1 MANGSFKTPFP
12 KNEPVL
18 SYTPGSPEKAAVKAE
33 LALQKSEVLEIPL
46 VIDGERIFDRE
57 TDNVTIP
64 HDHSHVIG
72 KSRRVNKDDVSA
84 AIDAAL
90 SARKSWAALPWQDR
104 TAVFLKAADLLTT
117 TYRAKLNVSTML
129 GQSKTVFQAEIEAAC
144 ELADFFRFN
153 AHFAQ
158 EIYEQQPLHSPMG
171 QWNKSEAR
179 GLEGF
184 IFAVGPF
191 NFTAISMNIA
201 AAPALMGC
209 TVVWKPSP
217 QAMHA
222 SYLALEI
229 LEEAGLPKGVINLVS
244 GDPKL
249 IGDTCLAHPEL
260 SGIHF
265 TGSTATFNHLWKS
278 VASNIDNYNHYPRI
292 VGETGG
298 KDFVFAHESACET
311 TLINSLIR
319 GAFEYQGQKCSAA
332 SRAYIPKKL
341 WDKIKPS
348 LVEKTDAIKM
358 GDADDFTNFMTAVI
372 DERSFDK
379 ISSYIDHAKDAK
391 DAGIIAG
398 GEYDKSK
405 GYFVRPTIVETTNPH
420 YKSMVEEIFGPV
432 LTVYVYDENDFEK
445 TLELCD
451 SSTKYALTGAIFA
464 RDAHMIK
471 HMSDS
476 LSYTAGNFYINDKPT
491 GAVVGQQPFGGSR
504 ASGTN
509 DKAGSVYN
517 LLRWVSHRT
526 IKENFLRTEDYGY
539 PFMQEK

>member
-12 KNEPVL
+12 ENEAVL
-18 SYTPGSPEKAAVKAE
+18 GYTPGSAEKAAVKAE
-33 LALQKSEVLEIPL
+33 LKRQKSEVLEIPL
-46 VIDGERIFDRE
+46 VIGGEEIFERD

-64 HDHSHVIG
+64 HNHAHVIG
-72 KSRRVNKDDVSA
+72 KSRRATKEDVTNAINSA
-84 AIDAAL
+84 LA
-90 SARKSWAALPWQDR
+90 ARKEWAALPWEER
-104 TAVFLKAADLLTT
+104 AAVFLKAADLLTT
-117 TYRAKLNVSTML
+117 TYRARLNVSTML

-144 ELADFFRFN
+144 ELADFLRFN
-153 AHFAQ
+153 AYFAQ
-158 EIYEQQPLHSPMG
+158 KIYEEQPLYSPKG
-171 QWNKSEAR
+171 QWNRSEAR

-184 IFAVGPF
+184 VFAVGPF

-201 AAPALMGC
+201 TAPALMGC

-222 SYLALEI
+222 SYLALKI
-229 LEEAGLPKGVINLVS
+229 LEEAGLPKGVINMVS
-244 GDPKL
+244 GDPVV

-311 TLINSLIR
+311 TLTNSLVR

-332 SRAYIPKKL
+332 SRSYIPKSL
-341 WDKIKPS
+341 WEKIKQP
-348 LVEKTDAIKM
+348 LIDKTNSIKM
-358 GDADDFTNFMTAVI
+358 GDAEDFTNFMTAVI

-379 ISSYIDHAKDAK
+379 IVSYIEHAKSSSDAE
-391 DAGIIAG
+391 IIAG

-405 GYFVRPTIVETTNPH
+405 GYFVRPTIVLAKTPN

-432 LTVYVYDENDFEK
+432 LTIFVYDEKDFDK

-451 SSTKYALTGAIFA
+451 TSTKYALTGSIFA

-471 HMSDS
+471 YMSDA

-509 DKAGSVYN
+509 DKAGSIYN

-526 IKENFLRTEDYGY
+526 IKENLLRTEDYGY
-539 PFMQEK
+539 PFMQET